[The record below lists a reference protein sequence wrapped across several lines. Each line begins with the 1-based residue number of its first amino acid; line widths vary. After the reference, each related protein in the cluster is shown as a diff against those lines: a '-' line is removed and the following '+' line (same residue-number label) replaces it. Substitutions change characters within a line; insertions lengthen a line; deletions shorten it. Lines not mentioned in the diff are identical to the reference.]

1 MTTSGIINLVHSCS
15 SYPKYITSTKPKSM
29 EQKQKLQEEL
39 NLLRKIKK
47 IIQECTQEKP
57 E

>member
-1 MTTSGIINLVHSCS
+1 
-15 SYPKYITSTKPKSM
+15 M